1 MSVRSAVALDH
12 GIDEAML
19 ASVDHY
25 QDSDL
30 TAAQQAALVL
40 ADAFLGAPA
49 EMSDAARAEV
59 AAHLTPTQVVEETL
73 KLMGFASDK
82 VIVALGFDLDEM
94 TRIEM

>member
-30 TAAQQAALVL
+30 SAAQQAALVL

-49 EMSDAARAEV
+49 EMSDAVRAEV
-59 AAHLTPTQVVEETL
+59 AAHLTPTQVVEEIL

-82 VIVALGFDLDEM
+82 VIVALGFDLDEI

>member
-12 GIDEAML
+12 GVDEAML
-19 ASVDHY
+19 ESVDHY
-25 QDSDL
+25 QDSEL
-30 TAAQQAALVL
+30 TADQQAALVL

-49 EMSDAARAEV
+49 EMSDATRAEV

-82 VIVALGFDLDEM
+82 VIVALGFDLDEI
-94 TRIEM
+94 TRITM